1 MKLRPVFLIF
11 AASLCLI
18 TGTGDLYAQ
27 QQQSGVPQKT
37 QMPKSDVDSV
47 SPVTF
52 EELRF
57 FVRDWRRYSRWLK
70 NEGRGT
76 GAVAYAGV
84 SQNPDYP
91 PEAVRWLEERNWAP
105 DRFFLIERRIR
116 ETLSVLQKEEKRRV
130 FTEQMQRQIR
140 LLQADTS
147 KTPEQKA
154 AMQKQYLKNV
164 QNVVKAMKYQKPV
177 SDKEMTLFKLN
188 REVLERVMDM

>member
-18 TGTGDLYAQ
+18 TGTGAVCAQ
-27 QQQSGVPQKT
+27 QQSSVPQKT
-37 QMPKSDVDSV
+37 QLPKSDVASV

-84 SQNPDYP
+84 STNPDYP

-164 QNVVKAMKYQKPV
+164 QNVVQAMKYQKPV
-177 SDKEMTLFKLN
+177 SDKEMELFKLN
-188 REVLERVMDM
+188 RDVLERVMDM

>member
-1 MKLRPVFLIF
+1 MKLRSVFF
-11 AASLCLI
+11 SFVASAAVLLCAE
-18 TGTGDLYAQ
+18 GVCAQ
-27 QQQSGVPQKT
+27 QAAFPQKT
-37 QMPKSDVDSV
+37 ELSKTDVASV
-47 SPVTF
+47 SPITF

-70 NEGRGT
+70 NEGRNT

-84 SQNPDYP
+84 SPNSDFP
-91 PEAVRWLEERNWAP
+91 PEAVRWLEERNWAA

-140 LLQADTS
+140 LLQSDTS

-154 AMQKQYLKNV
+154 AMQKQYTKNIQNMV
-164 QNVVKAMKYQKPV
+164 QAMKYQKPV
-177 SDKEMTLFKLN
+177 SDKEMKLIQLN
-188 REVLERVMDM
+188 RGVLENVMDM

>member
-18 TGTGDLYAQ
+18 TGTGVVYAQ
-27 QQQSGVPQKT
+27 QQSSVPQKT
-37 QMPKSDVDSV
+37 QLPKSDVDSV

-84 SQNPDYP
+84 STNPDYP

-154 AMQKQYLKNV
+154 ALQKQYLKNV
-164 QNVVKAMKYQKPV
+164 QNVVQAMKYQKPV

>member
-1 MKLRPVFLIF
+1 MKLCAVFFSF
-11 AASLCLI
+11 AAFAAVL
-18 TGTGDLYAQ
+18 LYAEGTCAQ
-27 QQQSGVPQKT
+27 QAAKPQKT
-37 QMPKSDVDSV
+37 ELPKADVASV
-47 SPVTF
+47 SPITF

-70 NEGRGT
+70 NEGRDT

-84 SQNPDYP
+84 SPVADYP

-140 LLQADTS
+140 MLQTDTS

-154 AMQKQYLKNV
+154 AMQRQYTKNIQNMV
-164 QNVVKAMKYQKPV
+164 QAMKYTKPV
-177 SDKEMTLFKLN
+177 SDKEMKLIQLN
-188 REVLERVMDM
+188 REVLENVMDM